1 MLIQR
6 QSTLALT
13 DENWGALNEA
23 ISTLMTNGAYGNLV
37 QIHAAMI
44 QEPNG
49 SQRSLHRMHGSM
61 SGPLGYQRFLP
72 WHRAYLIVFERELR
86 RIDDTLAIPYWDW
99 NADGGRL
106 EGFPNPA
113 DSLFPEESRWCRN
126 PGTRQDEQPEQGKMC
141 WFTDGAQIKAILS
154 QRSYYQFAQRLEN
167 GPHNHGHAWIGCDMN
182 TMSSPRDPAFWFH
195 HAQVDRLWAQWQKAH
210 PGQMANLAGADA
222 QLDPWQNEF
231 TVKSVD
237 NILALGD
244 DAYEYVDFEPT
255 PVS

>member
-23 ISTLMTNGAYGNLV
+23 ISALMTNGAYGNLV

-61 SGPLGYQRFLP
+61 SGPLGYKRFLP
-72 WHRAYLIVFERELR
+72 WHRAYLIVFERQLR

-106 EGFPNPA
+106 EGFPDPA
-113 DSLFPEESRWCRN
+113 DPLFPEESRWRRN
-126 PGTRQDEQPEQGKMC
+126 PGARQGERRGRVP
-141 WFTDGAQIKAILS
+141 WFTCKDSIQRAIQTVDNYS
-154 QRSYYQFAQRLEN
+154 DFTRWLEDC
-167 GPHNHGHAWIGCDMN
+167 PHNAGHAWIGGDMN

-195 HAQVDRLWAQWQKAH
+195 HAQVDRLWAQWQEAH

-222 QLDPWQNEF
+222 QLDPWQDEF
-231 TVKSVD
+231 TVENVD
-237 NILALGD
+237 NIGCLGD
-244 DAYEYVDFEPT
+244 DTYEYVEFIPT
-255 PVS
+255 T